1 MKYVNPLSLLNVA
14 PHEVVSLDTAAIKKL
29 RRKLFSEIE
38 LSDDGA
44 FHLNGVS
51 YTRSECEKALD
62 SLEDQSDLKHH
73 AYLLHNKPLLDL
85 LTTGDTSIFQ
95 ATQLESAYLDSG
107 FQNFISPFFAPRY
120 DKALLEAFKIDA
132 SDKSGAASRTML
144 DNVLKLGVLITPSY
158 ESIAYRG
165 LTTDLLNRVEQIE
178 KLSKEINEEES
189 EYDEDNS
196 DDITELIKDLIPVN
210 VINKLPAIFQ
220 STRNKIAAQANY
232 VALAVSSTIDH
243 PKVSHDILEH
253 ALELNVDSA
262 SKPTFERN
270 REIWRERYMR
280 EVEEEKYN
288 DIIQVWVNH
297 VKNINEITNK
307 VNNKFVKPNE
317 IKIDL
322 PLDELNKL
330 DSFADEIRDTVAR
343 RIRELSVAVWNAYKD
358 HTKSIHLI
366 QVACSIR
373 TTKEVS
379 EQLREDQ
386 KQLVNLREQSVEV
399 VGTPIK
405 SAPTLHLVNGCG
417 TILYGSTLYIVIL
430 GIPIFPIARYNYESF
445 GNQYRF
451 RGKLKLHT
459 YQVVWRYIIFAL
471 LAYVLL
477 NILGNS

>member
-1 MKYVNPLSLLNVA
+1 MKYVNPLALLNVA
-14 PHEVVSLDTAAIKKL
+14 PHEIVSLDSATIKKL

-44 FHLNGVS
+44 FHLEGVA

-62 SLEDQSDLKHH
+62 SLEDQSNLKHH

-120 DKALLEAFKIDA
+120 DKALLDAFKIDA
-132 SDKSGAASRTML
+132 SDRSGAASRTML
-144 DNVLKLGVLITPSY
+144 DNVLKLGVLITSSH

-165 LTTDLLNRVEQIE
+165 LTTDLQGRVEQIE

-189 EYDEDNS
+189 KYDEDNS
-196 DDITELIKDLIPVN
+196 DGITELIQDLIPVN
-210 VINKLPAIFQ
+210 ALNKLPAIFQ

-243 PKVSHDILEH
+243 PKVSHDILDH
-253 ALELNVDSA
+253 ALKLSIDSA

-280 EVEEEKYN
+280 EVEEEKYS

-307 VNNKFVKPNE
+307 VNNKFGG
-317 IKIDL
+317 
-322 PLDELNKL
+322 
-330 DSFADEIRDTVAR
+330 F
-343 RIRELSVAVWNAYKD
+343 
-358 HTKSIHLI
+358 
-366 QVACSIR
+366 
-373 TTKEVS
+373 
-379 EQLREDQ
+379 
-386 KQLVNLREQSVEV
+386 
-399 VGTPIK
+399 
-405 SAPTLHLVNGCG
+405 
-417 TILYGSTLYIVIL
+417 
-430 GIPIFPIARYNYESF
+430 
-445 GNQYRF
+445 NQ
-451 RGKLKLHT
+451 
-459 YQVVWRYIIFAL
+459 
-471 LAYVLL
+471 
-477 NILGNS
+477 

>member
-1 MKYVNPLSLLNVA
+1 MKYVNPLALLNVA
-14 PHEVVSLDTAAIKKL
+14 PHEIVSLDSATIKKL

-44 FHLNGVS
+44 FHLEGVA

-62 SLEDQSDLKHH
+62 SLEDQSNLKHH

-120 DKALLEAFKIDA
+120 DKALLDAFKIDA

-144 DNVLKLGVLITPSY
+144 DNVLKLGVLITSSY

-178 KLSKEINEEES
+178 KLSKEISEEES

-210 VINKLPAIFQ
+210 ALNKLPAIFQ
-220 STRNKIAAQANY
+220 STRNKFATQANY
-232 VALAVSSTIDH
+232 VALAVSSTMDH
-243 PKVSHDILEH
+243 SKVSHDILEH
-253 ALELNVDSA
+253 ALELNIDSA
-262 SKPTFERN
+262 SKPTYEHN

-280 EVEEEKYN
+280 EVEEEKYS
-288 DIIQVWVNH
+288 DIIQVWANH
-297 VKNINEITNK
+297 VKSINEITNK

-343 RIRELSVAVWNAYKD
+343 RVRELSVAVWNAYKD

-366 QVACSIR
+366 QIACSIR
-373 TTKEVS
+373 TSKEVS
-379 EQLREDQ
+379 EQLLEDQ

-399 VGTPIK
+399 AGTPIK
-405 SAPTLHLVNGCG
+405 SAPMLHLVNGCG
-417 TILYGSTLYIVIL
+417 TTLYGSTLYIVIF

-471 LAYVLL
+471 LAYILL
-477 NILGNS
+477 NALGNS